1 MKKRI
6 WVIPFICTGIFL
18 LAYAVLFCV
27 ALSNPTWE
35 GPWGRYSA
43 NASLIGAAVCFITAS
58 VLLSIYLVRKKNRTE
73 ETLKQRKE

>member
-18 LAYAVLFCV
+18 LGYVVLFCV

-43 NASLIGAAVCFITAS
+43 NAFQICAIVSLGISLVFLC
-58 VLLSIYLVRKKNRTE
+58 LYLVRKNGDAHK
-73 ETLKQRKE
+73 K